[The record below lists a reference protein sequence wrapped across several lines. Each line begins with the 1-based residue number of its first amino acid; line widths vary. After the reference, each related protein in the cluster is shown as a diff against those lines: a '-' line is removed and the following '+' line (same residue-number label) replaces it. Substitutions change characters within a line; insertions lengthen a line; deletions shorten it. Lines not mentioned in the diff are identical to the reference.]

1 MLDLKEKV
9 KVNIENK
16 MRLMCRKSIVETKKT
31 YCSSCNCCYW
41 RRKRKRIMWSKEICG
56 GCCGDSCSS

>member
-9 KVNIENK
+9 KVNIEKK
-16 MRLMCRKSIVETKKT
+16 MRLMCRKTIVETKKM
-31 YCSSCNCCYW
+31 YCNSCNCCYW
-41 RRKRKRIMWSKEICG
+41 RRKRKSIMWSKEICC